1 MTQDVRPCPKCGS
14 ANIDADDNEVD
25 GVVCVDCG
33 FWMDYHPIGR
43 DETLDLWN
51 ERPLE
56 DALRSEIARLNAYA
70 DKLADALPE
79 GGLPQDIETRR
90 AANFALAQENH
101 ELRAEVAR
109 LRADND
115 YLRQRYHLPTGDPC
129 PECGFRHGPG
139 GNTCCSR

>member
-1 MTQDVRPCPKCGS
+1 MTQAVRPCPKCGS

-56 DALRSEIARLNAYA
+56 DALRSEITRLNAYA

-79 GGLPQDIETRR
+79 GGLPQDIDTRR

-101 ELRAEVAR
+101 ELRAEVER
-109 LRADND
+109 LRRDYAMLEALAPPDMPRADFVK
-115 YLRQRYHLPTGDPC
+115 LLFAAWERMAA
-129 PECGFRHGPG
+129 
-139 GNTCCSR
+139 